1 MKKKISFLA
10 FVLLV
15 SVTGGLS
22 FGQTM
27 TIVSPN
33 GGETWN
39 LESTQVISWTYTGMP
54 DGTRVK
60 LLLFLNGS
68 PGGTIAPDLPVG
80 QKTYSWNVGA
90 LQGGGQAAAADGYKV
105 RIKAVSQTWFDQ
117 TNGKFKIAAAAKG
130 PVIMVPRH
138 PDTPAPLLFKPK
150 LAVTAISLNVNA
162 SGYAII
168 FGYKNVGSGSL
179 PPRHELPVK
188 PDYKVIIDGRQIDAG
203 DLWIPE
209 NPPGVPGYEQP
220 TNSGGFIPF
229 PGPGVPLGW
238 TIGNQITITLDE
250 RNVLGQGVASKT
262 SSLRLIAL
270 PVGYDLAFGPVTFD
284 WSRNMITAVVT
295 KVGGT
300 PWVSKSFPVSI
311 FAQGYHPADNLHA
324 DPGEATVTT
333 PEGPFTILLD
343 RAAVIPAT
351 GPFPFR
357 VEKGLGGPYSLFY
370 DLTIR
375 VIPYQRD
382 EIDESNN
389 TVRIRFT
396 RPSVHQGPV
405 IDSLK
410 VLEMQDSAGKPMLV
424 PTILVNNKT
433 PNPYTA
439 LRLVLKRNS
448 STMREWAI
456 PTLASGAS
464 RKFEASEPRP
474 GGDFRIIYE
483 AYLYGGG
490 GSILDAKTLDY
501 IR

>member
-1 MKKKISFLA
+1 MKKAFAFMVFGLFVSGIS
-10 FVLLV
+10 
-15 SVTGGLS
+15 GIS
-22 FGQTM
+22 FGQSLK
-27 TIVSPN
+27 IVSPN

-80 QKTYSWNVGA
+80 QKTYSWKVGA

-105 RIKAVSQTWFDQ
+105 RIKAISQTWFDQ
-117 TNGKFKIAAAAKG
+117 TNGKFEIAAAAKG
-130 PVIMVPRH
+130 PFILAPRH

-150 LAVTAISLNVNA
+150 LAVTAISLTPNA
-162 SGYAII
+162 SGYGIN
-168 FGYKNVGSGSL
+168 FGYKNVGNGSL
-179 PPRHELPVK
+179 PRRHELTVK
-188 PDYKVIIDGRQIDAG
+188 PDYRVLIDGREIAAG

-209 NPPGVPGYEQP
+209 NPPAGPGYEQP
-220 TNSGGFIPF
+220 TNSGGFINF
-229 PGPGVPLGW
+229 PGPEVPW
-238 TIGNQITITLDE
+238 PWSIGNQITINLDE
-250 RNVLGQGVASKT
+250 RNALGQGVASKT

-295 KVGGT
+295 KVGGP
-300 PWVSKSFPVSI
+300 PWVSKSVSVSL

-324 DPGEATVTT
+324 GPREATVTT

-370 DLTIR
+370 DLAVR
-375 VIPYQRD
+375 VTTDKRD
-382 EIDESNN
+382 ELDESNN
-389 TVRIRFT
+389 SVRIRFT
-396 RPSVHQGPV
+396 RPSVLKGPV
-405 IDSLK
+405 IESLK
-410 VLEMQDSAGKPMLV
+410 VLEMPDSAGKPMLV

-456 PTLASGAS
+456 PTLAAGAS

-490 GSILDAKTLDY
+490 GSVLDAKTLDY